1 MEEIKKKIEAYLA
14 TRPYMNLATIK
25 SDGAPAAHTV
35 GYANDG
41 AVVYFM
47 THRDT
52 RKLTH
57 IKNNPKVAFTIDED
71 CLELP
76 KIQGVQMEGTAT
88 VLSEKADIEKAG
100 GLLGQKFGEMEIPFM
115 DEMVFVKVEPTE
127 AYFIDNTQGFG
138 HRDNVT
144 Y

>member
-1 MEEIKKKIEAYLA
+1 
-14 TRPYMNLATIK
+14 
-25 SDGAPAAHTV
+25 
-35 GYANDG
+35 
-41 AVVYFM
+41 M
-47 THRDT
+47 THRNT

-115 DEMVFVKVEPTE
+115 DEMVFVKVEPIE
-127 AYFIDNTQGFG
+127 AFFIDNTQGFG
-138 HRDNVT
+138 HRDNVD

>member
-1 MEEIKKKIEAYLA
+1 MEEVKKKIVAYLA

-25 SDGAPAAHTV
+25 PDGSPAAHTV

-47 THRDT
+47 THKDT

-57 IKNNPKVAFTIDED
+57 IQSNPKVAYTVDED
-71 CLELP
+71 CMELP

-88 VLSEKADIEKAG
+88 VLSEKAEIEKAG
-100 GLLGQKFGEMEIPFM
+100 GLLGQKFGQMEIPFM
-115 DEMVFVKVEPTE
+115 DEMVFVRVDPAA